1 MAKLTQFSP
10 PADIQDFGNDFAQ
23 QERLNAAW
31 SGNINRWVNAALVG
45 DVWDLVNYGPRP
57 AFYNPLD
64 TDTPTGSINAP
75 ITWPAFP
82 GRISALFPTQ
92 GQNWLQWADQGVPA
106 NVTTNLCTQQSIPP
120 APYSPTGPRGWQ
132 DEYCEWSVTRNT
144 EGKITSVM
152 FTCENPEYWMTLW
165 QVDPAKV
172 LQLYQQLINPAVQLA
187 DLSLKD
193 ASGSPVTDPVTGAL
207 CYNPLNKWNSGTQT
221 LPGSG
226 GAMHLTSSPNTL
238 GAEYDLAAAATMP
251 RELNNEPVKSA
262 SQLVCY
268 ARYGRIGRHSD
279 PTIGQNVNNLAN
291 YVSSL
296 KQVQA
301 TLTNPPG
308 LYIQTPDFSNYK
320 TPDGTSAET
329 FWTVVRG
336 HLADP
341 AVPNDIDRILHATFS
356 VPADKNYTVGDIS
369 ISNAKIEYASQIVG
383 TITMALMATAFA
395 NSGVTQQPVA
405 GTLNSDNPSPS
416 VSALQPLSVF
426 NAYRAQEQASNELAL
441 SIPILALAIRPGQ
454 QIDNIALLLNTS
466 LAPDGALF
474 SVVEGGV
481 SITIT
486 GTHNLPGQ
494 DMSLYLVSLR
504 ADANAAPGDRSILA
518 SVPGMASTQQP
529 AIGLLTVGG
538 PTLITSQTGPSKP
551 NFRRGRG

>member
-1 MAKLTQFSP
+1 MAKLTQFST
-10 PADIQDFGNDFAQ
+10 PADIQDFSDSPAQ
-23 QERLNAAW
+23 QERMNAAW

-45 DVWDLVNYGPRP
+45 DVWDLINYGPRP

-64 TDTPTGSINAP
+64 TDTPSTSVNAP
-75 ITWPAFP
+75 ITWNAFP
-82 GRISALFPTQ
+82 GRIPALFPNQ
-92 GQNWLQWADQGVPA
+92 SANWLQWADQGVPA
-106 NVTTNLCTQQSIPP
+106 NVTTNLCTQQSVPA

-132 DEYCEWSVTRNT
+132 DEYCEWSVTRNAA
-144 EGKITSVM
+144 GQITSVM

-165 QVDPAKV
+165 QVDPGKV
-172 LQLYQQLINPAVQLA
+172 LQRYQQLINPAVQLA

-193 ASGSPVTDPVTGAL
+193 AQGQTVIDPVTGAP

-251 RELNNEPVKSA
+251 RELNNEPVTSA

-279 PTIGQNVNNLAN
+279 PTIGQNVNQYVN
-291 YVSSL
+291 YTSGLTEVR
-296 KQVQA
+296 A

-308 LYIQTPDFSNYK
+308 LYIQTPDFSGYT
-320 TPDGTSAET
+320 TPDGSPAAAC
-329 FWTVVRG
+329 WTINRG
-336 HLADP
+336 HLAQTSD
-341 AVPNDIDRILHATFS
+341 DIDRILHATFS
-356 VPADKNYTVGDIS
+356 VPAGKNFTVSDIS
-369 ISNAKIEYASQIVG
+369 INGAKIQYASQIAG
-383 TITMALMATAFA
+383 TITMGLMATVFG

-405 GTLNSDNPSPS
+405 GTLDSDNPSPS

-426 NAYRAQEQASNELAL
+426 NAYRAQELASNEQAL

-454 QIDNIALLLNTS
+454 QVDNIALLLNTS
-466 LAPDGALF
+466 QTPNGASF

-481 SITIT
+481 SISIT
-486 GTHNLPGQ
+486 GTQDLPGL
-494 DMSLYLVSLR
+494 DMSLYLVSIS
-504 ADANAAPGDRSILA
+504 ADANAAPGDRTVLA
-518 SVPGMASTQQP
+518 SVPGMASTQQA

-538 PTLITSQTGPSKP
+538 PTLVTSQTGPSKP